1 MYNLI
6 RYYCSVSVSVFS
18 LCFTSPFSIRSGIS
32 TASQGRYQMR
42 RERRRG
48 GSTRRRSG
56 GRKERR
62 KDRRCEQGGV
72 MKKYEGEEEWKA
84 VKCVYDNAQN

>member
-6 RYYCSVSVSVFS
+6 HYYCSVSVSVFS

-42 RERRRG
+42 REGRRG
-48 GSTRRRSG
+48 GVEG
-56 GRKERR
+56 GGVVEGKKGERTC
-62 KDRRCEQGGV
+62 RRCEQGGV
-72 MKKYEGEEEWKA
+72 MKKYEGEEEREA
-84 VKCVYDNAQN
+84 VKCI

>member
-6 RYYCSVSVSVFS
+6 HYYCSVSVSVFS

-32 TASQGRYQMR
+32 TASQGQYQMR

-48 GSTRRRSG
+48 GVEG
-56 GRKERR
+56 
-62 KDRRCEQGGV
+62 GGV
-72 MKKYEGEEEWKA
+72 VEEKKGERTGGVSKEES
-84 VKCVYDNAQN
+84 